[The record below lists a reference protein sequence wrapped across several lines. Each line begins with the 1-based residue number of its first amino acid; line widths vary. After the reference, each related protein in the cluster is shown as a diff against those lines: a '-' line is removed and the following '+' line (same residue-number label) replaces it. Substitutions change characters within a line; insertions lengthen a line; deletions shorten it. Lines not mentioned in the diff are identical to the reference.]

1 MIFQLSHEELTK
13 GVIFDKPPPEIEVH
27 IVNAEESW
35 PGLLTVSFSIAKEYD
50 ICLKLVP
57 IPSYD
62 FLLFFTFQYHPIE
75 IARQLTLLEF
85 QYYRAVKTSELVDCA
100 WTKNDKH
107 ERSPNLL
114 KMSRHITNVSSKFM
128 VAFFNNF

>member
-1 MIFQLSHEELTK
+1 MFYT
-13 GVIFDKPPPEIEVH
+13 
-27 IVNAEESW
+27 
-35 PGLLTVSFSIAKEYD
+35 SI
-50 ICLKLVP
+50 L
-57 IPSYD
+57 SYD
-62 FLLFFTFQYHPIE
+62 FIFQYHPIE

-114 KMSRHITNVSSKFM
+114 KMSRHITNVSYKFIM
-128 VAFFNNF
+128 AFIY

>member
-27 IVNAEESW
+27 IVNAEETW
-35 PGLLTVSFSIAKEYD
+35 PGLLTVSFKLNYFYKD
-50 ICLKLVP
+50 IIKNNFKIP
-57 IPSYD
+57 ICPNYH
-62 FLLFFTFQYHPIE
+62 FQYHPIE

-85 QYYRAVKTSELVDCA
+85 RYYRAVKTSELVDCA
-100 WTKNDKH
+100 WTKNDKY

-114 KMSRHITNVSSKFM
+114 MMSRHITNVSTKFM
-128 VAFFNNF
+128 VKY